1 MERGLS
7 STKVRPASAED
18 APPQAGKQTRSEA
31 GGLSGDESP
40 ERKDSPD
47 ASTERMGDWDPES
60 LLGAMG
66 LQDEASASDGASGES
81 GESLQL
87 KSSLAGYAAQEAG
100 GDGEQPQQLGSQGLT
115 GTPGALPHQERI
127 QQSFG
132 GHDVSGVRSFVGG
145 PAASATESLG
155 AQAYA
160 MGDSVAFR
168 EEPDLHTAAHEAAH
182 VVQQRAGVQLKGG
195 MGKAGDEYEQHADA
209 VADRVVRGESAE
221 ALLSQKAG
229 PSPRGA
235 QGDSTAPVQA
245 SFISF
250 VVKMGAKKSAKALLE
265 KFIREQIKGKIAK
278 IAIKKYSQRFA
289 KEAQDILDMLDD
301 PWWATAIGFIP
312 IVGDVFDL
320 ARVPKKIQNAI
331 KAADRLETKVKHI
344 LHIQGR
350 RASELLPATLQRSES
365 YAAELAEK
373 TYAELVQLS
382 GSNHRA
388 AQMKKLIENEP
399 RLMEKLK

>member
-1 MERGLS
+1 
-7 STKVRPASAED
+7 
-18 APPQAGKQTRSEA
+18 
-31 GGLSGDESP
+31 
-40 ERKDSPD
+40 
-47 ASTERMGDWDPES
+47 
-60 LLGAMG
+60 
-66 LQDEASASDGASGES
+66 
-81 GESLQL
+81 LQL
-87 KSSLAGYAAQEAG
+87 KSSGAEHAAWGSSE
-100 GDGEQPQQLGSQGLT
+100 DKEQPQQVASHGLT
-115 GTPGALPHQERI
+115 GAPGALPHQERI

-132 GHDVSGVRSFVGG
+132 AHDVSGIRSFVGG
-145 PAASATESLG
+145 PAVSATESLG